1 MTLDRARFTR
11 SIAAGLVAVSSTRPN
26 MAGAQGLTK
35 VVAASV
41 VNDGGTAALYAVH
54 AGLFRKAGLDVE
66 LQMFSSGGTA
76 TTAVL
81 GGSAQFGFSS
91 LITLLVA
98 HDRGVPITLVASA
111 GVITPDVPYSQFVV
125 QKDAPYQ
132 TGRDLNGKTIGTPAL
147 KDLDTVAVQNWVDK
161 NGGDSST
168 LRFIEMPA
176 AVAVAAVED
185 GRIDGTELNT
195 PTLTK
200 ALKSGK
206 VRVLAQIFDA
216 IAPRFLNTSWF
227 TTNAYASAHG
237 DVVARFAGVLAE
249 SGKYCNAHQSETI
262 GLVAQNAKLDNDE
275 IAGMTRVVFADG
287 LKTSEIQ
294 PLIDLA
300 AKYKLISK
308 RFDAATFV
316 I

>member
-1 MTLDRARFTR
+1 
-11 SIAAGLVAVSSTRPN
+11 
-26 MAGAQGLTK
+26 MAGAQDLTK
-35 VVAASV
+35 VIASSV

-66 LQMFSSGGTA
+66 IQIFSSGGA
-76 TTAVL
+76 AAAAVL

-91 LITLLVA
+91 LTTLLTA
-98 HDRGVPITLVASA
+98 FDHGVPITLVASA
-111 GVITPDVPYSQFVV
+111 GVITPDVPYSQFVIA
-125 QKDAPYQ
+125 KDAPYK
-132 TGRDLNGKTIGTPAL
+132 TGHDLNGKTIGTPAL

-176 AVAVAAVED
+176 AVAVASVEQ

-200 ALKSGK
+200 ALKGGK

-227 TTNAYASAHG
+227 TTNAYAKDHG
-237 DVVARFAGVLAE
+237 DVVTRFSSVLSEA
-249 SGKYCNAHQSETI
+249 GKYCNAHQSETI
-262 GLVAQNAKLDNDE
+262 GLVKQNAKLSDDD

-287 LKTSEIQ
+287 LKTAEIQ
-294 PLIDLA
+294 PVIDVS

-308 RFDAATFV
+308 RFDAATL
-316 I
+316 ISPLANL